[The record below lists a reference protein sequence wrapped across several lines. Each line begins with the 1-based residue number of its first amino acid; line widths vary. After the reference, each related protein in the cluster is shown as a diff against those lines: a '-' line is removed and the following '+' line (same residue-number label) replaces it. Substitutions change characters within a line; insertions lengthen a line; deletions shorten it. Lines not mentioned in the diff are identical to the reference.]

1 MSQIKE
7 PAGTTQN
14 NSGMAEQPA
23 VTLTNAP
30 GILSRKQVARLL
42 QIGQSTLDTRISP
55 EALPRL
61 KLGKCVR
68 FFRSDIERYLARSRI
83 GGEG

>member
-1 MSQIKE
+1 
-7 PAGTTQN
+7 
-14 NSGMAEQPA
+14 MAEQPA
-23 VTLTNAP
+23 FTLAAAP
-30 GILSRKQVARLL
+30 DILSRKQVAQLL

-68 FFRSDIERYLARSRI
+68 FFRSDVERYLARNRVDGT
-83 GGEG
+83 GGEGEQGVR